1 MLMLVA
7 TTAHAEPDKAAF
19 ISKVVYRTDG
29 QGDYAF
35 DEIQAPGT
43 YEFTTPHETEGIVYS
58 VTCNYTFTGEVTMEV
73 STTGKAD
80 DYISVVSG
88 VPQDMADYNTGKKLI
103 WRATLGA
110 GSTLT
115 EVAITYMDA
124 SGVIGS
130 FGNPALSGFMFRKPI
145 YIRGQGSSLRA
156 AEDGEAISKSLFNY
170 QIPIKIGES
179 SKAKDCGVYLKG
191 VIQSDFADVRFTLA
205 DQETII
211 PHYLESVKGESPDR
225 TALFYVK
232 IPQLPANPLTI
243 LYLYYGNP
251 DAADLSDADAVFDF
265 FDDFNGEALDSEKWE
280 LSLDSEASV
289 AEVSGSEL
297 RLDGAKVTSKA
308 HKLKTGILE
317 YKARSTAAAVESF
330 ISGAASGGEDIVM
343 FSSTAAGSEHSIA
356 LGAAVKTNSEKS
368 ITLNKSYQYQVI
380 VDGENIT
387 FKRYDSSGEL
397 EAETQ
402 YAIRNT
408 HDEFPIGLYAT
419 ADSLGSYYD
428 YVRVRKYIVS
438 PPEVD
443 TAKTAS
449 AREEVPNIA
458 EFNGVTIAA
467 NGDLI
472 LSEDAIEG
480 EYISVLVNT
489 PFKTRIIIP
498 SWVTQYAI
506 RNTHDDNIAIDISA
520 EEYAMYKQDCVN
532 GAYYYASKKDF
543 TAGDKLRFRVRF
555 AHDASRTTHDGTQ
568 YAIRDTQ
575 YLSRFTMDFRPGAIE
590 LVKPNGGEYLVIGA
604 EYPIIWDAIQYDSN
618 YKMNLAYSVD
628 GGETY
633 IAIAGKV
640 SNSGQYPWLV
650 NQSTG
655 SQNCLVKITDN
666 LDFSIYDLSNDYFSI
681 GMEAAEPSL
690 RGDDE
695 VVDEAIPE
703 APEAIPQ
710 RLGIQLYDLL
720 IKVGDNV
727 GYEEGDIVMVKP
739 AGYIWGAKERNS
751 DKFII
756 VKAYLTEEEAGG
768 LMKPELGESYDGSGK
783 KVFKIIKRRKHKID
797 LERQGII
804 KRNIFGARRLLRS
817 RPLVEK
823 EAIEEKP
830 LKRSTFIERLRKRI
844 RQRGKVIVE

>member
-1 MLMLVA
+1 
-7 TTAHAEPDKAAF
+7 
-19 ISKVVYRTDG
+19 
-29 QGDYAF
+29 
-35 DEIQAPGT
+35 
-43 YEFTTPHETEGIVYS
+43 
-58 VTCNYTFTGEVTMEV
+58 
-73 STTGKAD
+73 
-80 DYISVVSG
+80 
-88 VPQDMADYNTGKKLI
+88 
-103 WRATLGA
+103 
-110 GSTLT
+110 
-115 EVAITYMDA
+115 
-124 SGVIGS
+124 
-130 FGNPALSGFMFRKPI
+130 
-145 YIRGQGSSLRA
+145 
-156 AEDGEAISKSLFNY
+156 
-170 QIPIKIGES
+170 
-179 SKAKDCGVYLKG
+179 
-191 VIQSDFADVRFTLA
+191 
-205 DQETII
+205 
-211 PHYLESVKGESPDR
+211 
-225 TALFYVK
+225 
-232 IPQLPANPLTI
+232 
-243 LYLYYGNP
+243 
-251 DAADLSDADAVFDF
+251 
-265 FDDFNGEALDSEKWE
+265 
-280 LSLDSEASV
+280 
-289 AEVSGSEL
+289 
-297 RLDGAKVTSKA
+297 
-308 HKLKTGILE
+308 
-317 YKARSTAAAVESF
+317 
-330 ISGAASGGEDIVM
+330 
-343 FSSTAAGSEHSIA
+343 
-356 LGAAVKTNSEKS
+356 
-368 ITLNKSYQYQVI
+368 
-380 VDGENIT
+380 
-387 FKRYDSSGEL
+387 
-397 EAETQ
+397 
-402 YAIRNT
+402 
-408 HDEFPIGLYAT
+408 
-419 ADSLGSYYD
+419 
-428 YVRVRKYIVS
+428 
-438 PPEVD
+438 
-443 TAKTAS
+443 
-449 AREEVPNIA
+449 
-458 EFNGVTIAA
+458 
-467 NGDLI
+467 
-472 LSEDAIEG
+472 
-480 EYISVLVNT
+480 
-489 PFKTRIIIP
+489 
-498 SWVTQYAI
+498 
-506 RNTHDDNIAIDISA
+506 
-520 EEYAMYKQDCVN
+520 
-532 GAYYYASKKDF
+532 
-543 TAGDKLRFRVRF
+543 
-555 AHDASRTTHDGTQ
+555 
-568 YAIRDTQ
+568 
-575 YLSRFTMDFRPGAIE
+575 MDFRPGAIE